1 MASRT
6 LSYASPQHPIGKRM
20 LIQAIEEMSGRRRF
34 LPLYR
39 QWQKDNARHRAHM
52 MGRLLELIDVQL
64 NIEGAW
70 PQRIPDT
77 QKLLMIANHPF
88 GIGDGIAM
96 LSLAEQLG
104 RPYKVLIN
112 NELLKI
118 EEIRPYALPVDFSD
132 TRQALETNIR
142 TRRNALSALKNGTTI
157 VVFPGGGVA
166 TAKQP
171 FGGRA
176 LELPWQPFIA
186 RLVHS
191 AEASVLPVYFKGQNS
206 ALFHLASHISETLRT
221 SLLVSEFRRFAG
233 SVVPVRVG
241 DAIPFSALRNKR
253 DRHALVAEL
262 YEHVFSLASGH
273 VAINDPD
280 EFFVPPGS
288 LFSKSIKAHLHRHR
302 MPWRKAA

>member
-1 MASRT
+1 MTFRA
-6 LSYASPQHPIGKRM
+6 LSYASPQQPIGKRM
-20 LIQAIEEMSGRRRF
+20 MIQAIEEISGRRRF

-39 QWQKDNARHRAHM
+39 HWQEDNARHRAHM

-64 NIEGAW
+64 NVSGVW
-70 PQRIPDT
+70 PQRIPDA

-118 EEIRPYALPVDFSD
+118 EEIRPHALPVDFSG
-132 TRQALETNIR
+132 TRQALKTNVL
-142 TRRNALSALKNGTTI
+142 TRRNALDALNNGTTI

-166 TAKQP
+166 TARQP

-186 RLVHS
+186 RLVQS
-191 AEASVLPVYFKGQNS
+191 AEASVLPVYFEGQNS
-206 ALFHLASHISETLRT
+206 ALFHIASHISETLRT

-233 SVVPVRVG
+233 SMVPVRVG
-241 DAIPFSALRNKR
+241 EAVPFSALRNKR
-253 DRHALVAEL
+253 DRHALIAEL
-262 YEHVFSLASGH
+262 YEHVFSLGSDH
-273 VAINDPD
+273 VAINDD
-280 EFFVPPGS
+280 DKFFVPPGNLAKS
-288 LFSKSIKAHLHRHR
+288 LQANLARRRLPQRH
-302 MPWRKAA
+302 AA